1 MQKFVI
7 VFLLTITLTLVG
19 CDSKQEKAAANQAKA
34 QQESQKKL
42 WTFEKLPP
50 PKPRPQSKENF

>member
-1 MQKFVI
+1 MQIFVI
-7 VFLLTITLTLVG
+7 VFLIAITSTLTG
-19 CDSKQEKAAANQAKA
+19 CDPEQEKAAANQAKA